1 MSPSRNA
8 RDYALLAVSRD
19 RQTYRNLNDELGNN
33 GGGVVGANA
42 PSRIVY
48 GESVIVKK
56 VADKALAKSGWLL
69 WETVE
74 RDGGSL
80 SGGDVEVESAEDA
93 LVNLEIVS
101 DVEELVEDE
110 TLKGEMVAE
119 MG

>member
-1 MSPSRNA
+1 
-8 RDYALLAVSRD
+8 
-19 RQTYRNLNDELGNN
+19 
-33 GGGVVGANA
+33 
-42 PSRIVY
+42 
-48 GESVIVKK
+48 
-56 VADKALAKSGWLL
+56 LAKSGWLL